1 MWGKIASEWSGKG
14 RLELKGK
21 WCQTAEDKRDSVTV
35 SLLSAKHRVF
45 HRPKIGESVKT
56 NKERKEPEIL
66 GPPDESMS
74 THTECTTAQMCGDS
88 NVAEKWID
96 GHYAMGLK
104 YNGKD
109 NCVSSGTD

>member
-1 MWGKIASEWSGKG
+1 M
-14 RLELKGK
+14 
-21 WCQTAEDKRDSVTV
+21 
-35 SLLSAKHRVF
+35 
-45 HRPKIGESVKT
+45 KT
-56 NKERKEPEIL
+56 NEERKEPEIL

-74 THTECTTAQMCGDS
+74 THTECTTTQMCGDS